1 MTSDDRSIR
10 PSARWLAIALNIV
23 LAAYC
28 VFLLASIG
36 TARAT
41 FLAVVCASYPLV
53 VWWEARTLRGRNS
66 EAADRLL
73 IAATGVQLVLMTFA
87 SYAADLAKLGAG
99 CPPQ

>member
-1 MTSDDRSIR
+1 VASICPSIFAEAQHDERR
-10 PSARWLAIALNIV
+10 PKY
-23 LAAYC
+23 LAANC